1 MQPTT
6 VILEKISRNSLQ
18 HPEEVFTRLYRYML
32 RPDLYYLAYQKL
44 YANNGAST
52 KGINQDTADGFG
64 PEKLECILTKLQ
76 DGSYQPKPARRTQ
89 IPKAN
94 GRLRS
99 ISIPTFTDKLVQ
111 EVMRMVLEAVFEPA
125 FLDCSHGFRP
135 GRSCHTALEQVK
147 HVFTG
152 GRWFIE
158 GDIKGCFD
166 NIDHQTLISLVNRK
180 IKDAR
185 FIGLL
190 WKFLKAGYLEDW
202 KYHNTFSG
210 TPQGGIISPILA
222 NIYLHELDR
231 HVMKMRNQFAKPS
244 DRAFDP
250 RYAQRASQIR
260 KVNMQLDKATVEE
273 KPALLKERK
282 RLRQELRTVPCKSQT
297 DKKISYVRYADDFL
311 ISVIGSREDC
321 EEIKRNLTDFV
332 ERTLKMELSE
342 EKTLITHS
350 NIYARFLGYDIRV
363 RRDSTVHRTSNG
375 RIKRTL
381 NGKVERNIPVVDK
394 IEKFLFSH
402 GIVWKRNGRLEPCH
416 RKTLLHLTDLEI
428 ITAYNDELRGLCN
441 YYNLASNFNVLHY
454 FSHLMEYSCLKTLGS
469 KHKCNVSKII
479 QRYKD
484 GKGWSISYTT
494 RKGERRARIATYQDC
509 ENNRECTDTLPKLT
523 TWHLLSRNTFEA
535 RLMAHVCE
543 LCGST
548 DSRHYEVHHIH
559 KVKDLKGKAVW
570 EQIMIAKR
578 RKTLV
583 VCRECHKR
591 IHGKKTTDGVQ
602 MESRIP

>member
-6 VILEKISRNSLQ
+6 EILEKISRNSLK
-18 HPEEVFTRLYRYML
+18 HPDEVWTRLYRYML
-32 RPDLYYLAYQKL
+32 RPDLYYLAYKKL

-52 KGINQDTADGFG
+52 KGIDQDTADGFG
-64 PEKLECILTKLQ
+64 PEKVGRILKALQ
-76 DGSYQPKPARRTQ
+76 DGSFQPKPARRIH

-94 GRLRS
+94 GKMRP

-111 EVMRMVLEAVFEPA
+111 EVMRMILEAIYEPR

-135 GRSCHTALEQVK
+135 GRSCHTALEQAK

-166 NIDHQTLISLVNRK
+166 NIDHLTLVELVNRK

-222 NIYLHELDR
+222 NIYLHELDK
-231 HVMKMRNQFAKPS
+231 HVMKLQDQFAKPR
-244 DRAFDP
+244 DRAYDP
-250 RYAQRASQIR
+250 RYSKIIHEIRA
-260 KVNMQLDKATVEE
+260 VNTCLDRAAEDEKAT
-273 KPALLKERK
+273 LLKTR
-282 RLRQELRTVPCKSQT
+282 RQLRQELRTVPCKSQT

-311 ISVIGSREDC
+311 IGVVGSREDC

-332 ERTLKMELSE
+332 KTSLKMELSE

-350 NIYARFLGYDIRV
+350 NTYARFLGYDIRV
-363 RRDSTVHRTSNG
+363 RRDNTVRRTANG
-375 RIKRTL
+375 RIKRIL

-394 IEKFLFSH
+394 VEKFLFSR
-402 GIVWKRNGRLEPCH
+402 GIVWKRNGKLEPCH

-428 ITAYNDELRGLCN
+428 VTAYNDELRGLCN
-441 YYNLASNFNVLHY
+441 YYNLASNFNILHY
-454 FSHLMEYSCLKTLGS
+454 FSYLMEYSCLKTLGS
-469 KHKCNVSKII
+469 KHKCNVAKII

-484 GKGWSISYTT
+484 GKGWSIPYMTQ
-494 RKGERRARIATYQDC
+494 KGERRARIATYQDC
-509 ENNRECTDTLPKLT
+509 ENTRECSDTLPDLVVK
-523 TWHLLSRNTFEA
+523 HLHSRNTFEA

-543 LCGST
+543 LCGSE
-548 DSRHYEVHHIH
+548 DSQHYEVHHVH

-583 VCRECHKR
+583 VCRECHKC
-591 IHGKKTTDGVQ
+591 IHGKKID
-602 MESRIP
+602 

>member
-6 VILEKISRNSLQ
+6 EILEKISRNSLN
-18 HPEEVFTRLYRYML
+18 HPDEVFTRLYRYML
-32 RPDLYYLAYQKL
+32 RSDLYYLAYKSL

-64 PEKLECILTKLQ
+64 PEVVERILTKLQ
-76 DGSYQPKPARRTQ
+76 DGSFQPKPARRIQ

-94 GRLRS
+94 GKMRP

-111 EVMRMVLEAVFEPA
+111 EVMRMILEAVYEPI
-125 FLDCSHGFRP
+125 FMNCSHGFRP
-135 GRSCHTALEQVK
+135 KRSCHTALEQVK
-147 HVFTG
+147 LSFTG
-152 GRWFIE
+152 ARWFIE

-166 NIDHQTLISLVNRK
+166 NIDHQTLIGLVSRK

-190 WKFLKAGYLEDW
+190 WKLLKAGYLEDW
-202 KYHNTFSG
+202 RYHNTFSG

-231 HVMKMRNQFAKPS
+231 YVMKLQGQFAKPR
-244 DRAFDP
+244 DRAYDP
-250 RYAQRASQIR
+250 RYAKIMHEIRA
-260 KVNMQLDKATVEE
+260 VNNQLDRAAAEE
-273 KPALLKERK
+273 KPELVKEHK
-282 RLRQELRTVPCKSQT
+282 RLRLEIRRVPCKSQT
-297 DKKISYVRYADDFL
+297 DKRISYTRYADDFL
-311 ISVIGSREDC
+311 IGVVGSREDC
-321 EEIKRNLTDFV
+321 EQIKQELTAFV
-332 ERTLKMELSE
+332 KAELKMELSE

-350 NIYARFLGYDIRV
+350 NTYARFLGYDIRV
-363 RRDSTVHRTSNG
+363 RRNSIARRTANG
-375 RIKRTL
+375 RIKRVL

-402 GIVWKRNGRLEPCH
+402 DVVWKKDGKLEPCH
-416 RKTLLHLTDLEI
+416 RKSLLHLTDLEI
-428 ITAYNDELRGLCN
+428 VTAYNAELRGICN
-441 YYNLASNFNVLHY
+441 YYNLASNFNCLHH
-454 FSHLMEYSCLKTLGS
+454 FSYLMEYSCLKTLGA
-469 KHKCNVSKII
+469 KHKCNVAKIL
-479 QRYKD
+479 QMFKD
-484 GKGWSISYTT
+484 GKGWSIPYMTQ
-494 RKGERRARIATYQDC
+494 KGEKKVRIATYQDC
-509 ENNRECTDTLPKLT
+509 ENTCTCSDVIPMLT
-523 TWHLLSRNTFEA
+523 VQHLHSRNTFES

-548 DSRHYEVHHIH
+548 DSQHYEVHHVH

-591 IHGKKTTDGVQ
+591 IHGKKID
-602 MESRIP
+602 